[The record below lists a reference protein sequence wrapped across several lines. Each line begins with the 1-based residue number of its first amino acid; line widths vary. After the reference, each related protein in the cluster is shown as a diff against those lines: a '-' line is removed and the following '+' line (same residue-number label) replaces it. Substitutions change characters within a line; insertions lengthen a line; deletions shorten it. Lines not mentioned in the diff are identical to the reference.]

1 MLHLTFA
8 EDDSATAEQIQ
19 TYLRRYQAEHGVELQ
34 VRHFAAGN
42 ALMEHY
48 HEQPCQLLLLDI
60 ELPGMDGMEIAR
72 RIRAQDREVVIV
84 FITNM
89 AQYAIQGYEVNAMDF
104 VLKPI
109 QYFSFSTR
117 LERALQR
124 VQQRTGKTLCLQLPD
139 GMQLVDTRD
148 IYYLETQNRML
159 HYHTAQGVFSV
170 RGSLAAAEKELKPFH
185 FERCNQCY
193 LVNLRHVTG
202 VQKDAVLVAGHA
214 LEISR
219 RSKAGFLAAVAA
231 FVGGF
236 T

>member
-1 MLHLTFA
+1 MLYLTFA
-8 EDDSATAEQIQ
+8 EDDSNTAEQIQ
-19 TYLRRYQAEHGVELQ
+19 AYLRQYQAEHGIQLQ
-34 VRHFAAGN
+34 VRHFASGDG
-42 ALMEHY
+42 LMAHY
-48 HEQPCQLLLLDI
+48 PEQPCQLLLLDI

-72 RIRAQDREVVIV
+72 RLRAQDQDVVIV

-104 VLKPI
+104 VLKPLN
-109 QYFSFSTR
+109 YFTFSTR
-117 LERALQR
+117 LERALKR

-139 GMQLVDTRD
+139 GMRLVDTRD

-159 HYHTAQGVFSV
+159 HYHTACGVFSV

-202 VQKDAVLVAGHA
+202 VQKDTVSVAGHA

-219 RSKAGFLAAVAA
+219 RSKASFLAAVAA

-236 T
+236 S